1 MPVLQKMTR
10 FDQSMI
16 WSLLHRFY
24 AEAGPEA
31 WSSNIVPQRSTSN
44 AFCADTYAAIVAT
57 FFKELAA
64 EGNSKPPLVIE
75 LGGGSG
81 RFAWQFLN
89 RMINYHFADGQECP
103 EFTYLLTDG
112 AAKNIAGW
120 KQKERFAHL
129 LESGV
134 LEVAQLL
141 IESDPVIRTDKG
153 DFKPADF
160 ADRPVI
166 IIANYLFDS
175 ITSNMVRIRNHGIE
189 QVYVELQSTTQ
200 NFLKK
205 PITSFASL
213 TSRFES
219 RPV

>member
-1 MPVLQKMTR
+1 
-10 FDQSMI
+10 
-16 WSLLHRFY
+16 
-24 AEAGPEA
+24 
-31 WSSNIVPQRSTSN
+31 
-44 AFCADTYAAIVAT
+44 
-57 FFKELAA
+57 
-64 EGNSKPPLVIE
+64 
-75 LGGGSG
+75 
-81 RFAWQFLN
+81 
-89 RMINYHFADGQECP
+89 MINYHFADGQECP

-112 AAKNIAGW
+112 AAKNIEGW
-120 KQKERFAHL
+120 KQKERFAPL
-129 LESGV
+129 FESGV

-200 NFLKK
+200 DFLK
-205 PITSFASL
+205 
-213 TSRFES
+213 SRS
-219 RPV
+219 PLSPA